1 MADTNN
7 PVEESPVVDWN
18 PTPEQNDRYLKHY
31 ELFREYEQ
39 NRNQTFR
46 FFKDR
51 TLIEYIKDSVDRMNE
66 YALKPE
72 YKEEWQNNTFDP
84 VTRNKVM
91 TVLSKIASSRMKPEV
106 SGGAKKL
113 MNFKNIRERAML
125 MGSLLEAANKHN
137 NDARQIIW
145 EMYSAMSE
153 GTVIGY
159 EDWKKDM
166 RTVNYVKDY
175 NPDTGEIETEEVT
188 VDAWD
193 DVFGE
198 LVPVKEFFPETVWV
212 NSIDAL
218 HRCFRVKAM
227 KFSLFQDMF
236 GKFKN
241 SKDVMPMQDYYTDT
255 SEVPWGLP
263 TDADPKNVFVMQYYD
278 EIKDKLGIWA
288 NGVEIYYGP
297 MPWNHKKLPFWS
309 TQFEIIHPDF
319 LFGKSMP
326 DKLMSMQDMNNGV
339 FNSMLD
345 QLLMAL
351 NSPIFVDGEIDD
363 LDDDFIEPGRIYSM
377 DPGTK
382 IQKGTLGAVDPTA
395 YQMLNL
401 IKRSMEESSVSAQA
415 QGIATGG
422 RKTRAE
428 VEVLQEGALNLAS
441 LFLQIM
447 ETSMGRKYELR
458 LANILQYYTMPS
470 NKDDDK
476 LRFKFIVLEDTKLT
490 NGRNGKRLIQITD
503 DAETQPT
510 KAEMVGIAENE
521 EGKEFDPATSTVEPI
536 VVTRQYIMDK
546 EYSFEIVITPN
557 SSVKESEQQ
566 KKRND
571 VTFYQM
577 TAENPMIDQPENLR
591 DLADAFDK
599 DPSIVKEAPK
609 QGEGQGGVEE
619 LLAQANQAGGGGKP
633 KPQDVDTSLL

>member
-125 MGSLLEAANKHN
+125 MGSLLESANKHN

-175 NPDTGEIETEEVT
+175 NPDTGEIETDEVT

-263 TDADPKNVFVMQYYD
+263 TDADPKNVFVMQHYD

-319 LFGKSMP
+319 LYGKSMP

-345 QLLMAL
+345 QILMAL
-351 NSPIFVDGEIDD
+351 KSPIFVDGNIDD
-363 LDDDFIEPGRIYSM
+363 LDDDYLEPGRIYQT
-377 DPGTK
+377 DPGTQV
-382 IQKGTLGAVDPTA
+382 QKGVLGNVDQTSF
-395 YQMLNL
+395 QMLQL

-458 LANILQYYTMPS
+458 LANILQYYTMP
-470 NKDDDK
+470 NNRDDEK

-521 EGKEFDPATSTVEPI
+521 EGKEFDPATSTVEPM

-609 QGEGQGGVEE
+609 PGKEQGGIEE

-633 KPQDVDTSLL
+633 RPQDVDTSLL